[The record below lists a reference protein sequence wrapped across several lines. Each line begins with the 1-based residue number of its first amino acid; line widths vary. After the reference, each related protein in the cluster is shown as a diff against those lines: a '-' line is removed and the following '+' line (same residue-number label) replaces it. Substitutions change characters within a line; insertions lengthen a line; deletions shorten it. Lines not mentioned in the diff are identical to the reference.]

1 MDRIRI
7 RLRVGITV
15 IFLLIVVPLSVAMI
29 GFIYSRNAA
38 LARQMAEQSMELSAR
53 QVNTKVS
60 AALDGMAQA
69 VDMAVA
75 FGKSQ
80 QGELRRP
87 ELLRPMMEQ
96 LQQLPGVLS
105 LYYGLHEDG
114 IFFQILRPTPVDP
127 FVSPSGGAPPESAKW
142 VMRMV
147 EGASGQ
153 WRETILYL
161 AKWGKVAGIE
171 RSPTTYDPRERPWY
185 RNSLRQDGVTLS
197 DVYQFSSTQQAGL
210 TLSKRLTTS
219 DGARLAV
226 FAADMTLSA
235 LSAFLREQKVG
246 KGGRVFILDA
256 RGRLIGHPDIASI
269 LTLEADGSVQVPD
282 GAGATDKVVASAVA
296 QWRATKND
304 LLSFTPNGGDTTW
317 LARFTPFPTRFGST
331 WTIGVVVAEDE
342 FTGPVKEASQMILM
356 AGGAFLLLAGLAI
369 LWTARLLVRPID
381 ALIGETERIRRFEL
395 DKPVKVVSPVQE
407 IDSLASAIGSM
418 KAGLASFGTY
428 VPKSLVHSI
437 IQSGIGTSVGGER
450 RPLTVMFT
458 DLQGFTAA
466 TESMPPEQVLH
477 WLSEYF
483 DAMSGAIHAHGGTI
497 DKYIGDAV
505 MAMWNAPLD
514 DDDHVA
520 NACRAMLACRDAAQV
535 AADDGVRLL
544 TRMGLHTGTAVVGN
558 VGARDRMQYTALGA
572 MVNLASRVESLNKQ
586 LGTQLLVTGDVARA
600 VAGRFTLRPMG
611 RVLAVG
617 TSLPM
622 DVHEL
627 RGEGLAETEQDR
639 VWAEALA
646 AIDAGDWR
654 QAEQAFRRYAEM
666 RPDDK
671 AALLYLKTLAATRD
685 GTWDGVLRFQSK

>member
-1 MDRIRI
+1 MDRIRV

-29 GFIYSRNAA
+29 GFIYSRNAH
-38 LARQMAEQSMELSAR
+38 LARQTAEQSMELSAR
-53 QVNTKVS
+53 LVNSKVG
-60 AALDGMAQA
+60 AVLDGMAQA

-80 QGELRRP
+80 QGQLRQP

-96 LQQLPGVLS
+96 LQQLPGVQS

-114 IFFQILRPTPVDP
+114 AFFQILRPTKVDP
-127 FVSPSGGAPPESAKW
+127 FISPMGGTPPDGAKW
-142 VMRMV
+142 VMRTV

-161 AKWGKVAGIE
+161 AKWGKVVGIE
-171 RSPTTYDPRERPWY
+171 RAPTRYDPRERPWY
-185 RNSLRQDGVTLS
+185 RGTLRQDGIALS

-210 TLSKRLTTS
+210 TVSRRLTTS

-235 LSAFLREQKVG
+235 LSAFLQEQKVG
-246 KGGRVFILDA
+246 TSGKVFILDA
-256 RGRLIGHPDIASI
+256 QGRLIGHPDIESI
-269 LTLEADGSVQVPD
+269 LTRTAQGDVLVPD
-282 GAGATDKVVASAVA
+282 GAAAKDPVIAAAVN
-296 QWRATKND
+296 QWRIQKTN
-304 LLSFTPNGGDTTW
+304 LMSFQPQGMDSTW
-317 LARFTPFPTRFGST
+317 IARFTPFANRFGST
-331 WTIGVVVAEDE
+331 WTIGVVVDEDD
-342 FTGPVKEASQMILM
+342 FTGPVKEASKLILL
-356 AGGAFLLLAGLAI
+356 AGAAFLLLAGLAI
-369 LWTARLLVRPID
+369 LWTARMLVRPIH

-395 DKPVKVVSPVQE
+395 DKPVKVISPVLE
-407 IDSLASAIGSM
+407 IDSLASAISSM

-437 IQSGIGTSVGGER
+437 IQSGIGTTVGGER

-466 TESMPPEQVLH
+466 TESMAPEQVLH
-477 WLSEYF
+477 WLSDYF
-483 DAMSGAIHAHGGTI
+483 NLMSSAIHAHHGTI

-505 MAMWNAPLD
+505 MALWNAPLD

-520 NACRAMLACRDAAQV
+520 NACRAMLACRDAALL
-535 AADDGVRLL
+535 AAKDGVGLK

-558 VGARDRMQYTALGA
+558 VGASDRMQYTALGA

-600 VAGRFTLRPMG
+600 VTGRFTLRPMG
-611 RVLAVG
+611 RVLVVG

-627 RGEGLAETEQDR
+627 LGEGLAQTADVVLWSQAVDAVTDGRWQD
-639 VWAEALA
+639 AQHAFQDYA
-646 AIDAGDWR
+646 AR
-654 QAEQAFRRYAEM
+654 N
-666 RPDDK
+666 PDDK
-671 AALLYLKTLAATRD
+671 AAALYLHNLTADRA
-685 GTWDGVLRFQSK
+685 GSWDGVLRFDKK

>member
-1 MDRIRI
+1 MDRIRV

-29 GFIYSRNAA
+29 GFIYSRNAN
-38 LARQMAEQSMELSAR
+38 LTRQTAEQSMELSAR
-53 QVNTKVS
+53 LVNSKVG
-60 AALDGMAQA
+60 AVLDGMAQA

-114 IFFQILRPTPVDP
+114 AFFQILRPTATDP
-127 FVSPSGGAPPESAKW
+127 FTSPLGGTPPQGAKW
-142 VMRMV
+142 VMRLV

-161 AKWGKVAGIE
+161 AKWGKVVGIE
-171 RSPTTYDPRERPWY
+171 RAPTSYDPRERPWY
-185 RNSLRQDGVTLS
+185 RGTLRQDGITLS
-197 DVYQFSSTQQAGL
+197 DVYQFSSTHQAGL
-210 TLSKRLTTS
+210 TVSRRLTTA

-246 KGGRVFILDA
+246 KSGKVFILDSQ
-256 RGRLIGHPDIASI
+256 GRLIGHPDIDSI
-269 LTLEADGSVQVPD
+269 LTLTPEGTVQVPD
-282 GAGATDKVVASAVA
+282 GAAAKDPVVAAAVE
-296 QWRATKND
+296 QWRVQKRYLVTFQPAD
-304 LLSFTPNGGDTTW
+304 ADSPW
-317 LARFTPFPTRFGST
+317 IARFTPFANRFGST
-331 WTIGVVVAEDE
+331 WTIGVVVAEDD
-342 FTGPVKEASQMILM
+342 FTGPVKEASKLI
-356 AGGAFLLLAGLAI
+356 LLAGGLFLLVATVAI
-369 LWTARLLVRPID
+369 LWASRLLVRPIED
-381 ALIGETERIRRFEL
+381 LIDETESIRRL
-395 DKPVKVVSPVQE
+395 DLGKPVKVISPVLE
-407 IDSLASAIGSM
+407 IDSLASAISSM
-418 KAGLASFGTY
+418 KTGLASFGTY

-437 IQSGIGTSVGGER
+437 IQSGIGTKVGGER

-477 WLSEYF
+477 WLSDYF
-483 DAMSGAIHAHGGTI
+483 DILSSAIHAHQGTI

-505 MAMWNAPLD
+505 MALWNAPLD

-520 NACRAMLACRDAAQV
+520 NACRAMLACRDAARL
-535 AADDGVRLL
+535 AASDGVSLI

-558 VGARDRMQYTALGA
+558 VGASDRMQYTALGA

-600 VAGRFTLRPMG
+600 VAGRFSLRPMG
-611 RVLAVG
+611 RVLTVG

-622 DVHEL
+622 DVYEL
-627 RGEGLAETEQDR
+627 LGEDLPRTTDSQLWTQAVDAVAESRWQD
-639 VWAEALA
+639 ALRAFLEYA
-646 AIDAGDWR
+646 ARHPG
-654 QAEQAFRRYAEM
+654 
-666 RPDDK
+666 DK
-671 AALLYLKTLAATRD
+671 AVALYVNTLTADRD
-685 GTWDGVLRFQSK
+685 GTWDGVLRFDQK